1 MSDLMKQFM
10 GEVFSIKDYY
20 TLFPEGSIRDSR
32 YEKGTFIK
40 FVWSYIGN
48 MKEDDP
54 LLDNEGIK
62 ADQSSN
68 ENDINDISYDYEINN
83 WRASSF
89 PPTVGTDG
97 KWRDGRYRIIAALR
111 NNQDWIPAALY
122 NFEETKT
129 PTLDMITE
137 GLRANPGTPGH
148 RNEMEDFIAGGVK
161 AIDAGELI
169 RDDDAIMFWLVSRA
183 RVDLRYSNK
192 GGFWTNIKNRIME
205 RTAKVGSIPLV
216 KSRDDIKSWCNGVQG
231 LPSNYV
237 LYKATGGKAPLHFFG
252 EQVLKNAT
260 NPPPVV
266 LYTDAYT
273 PEKCAKNV
281 KHFVDEIK
289 EWYKLTYALVNKDL
303 AGGPLTLAP
312 PKELPMLLLGVYPN
326 IKRGNQPTLHKEH
339 VLCDVDQYLI
349 DGDAMTATLDIAA

>member
-1 MSDLMKQFM
+1 M
-10 GEVFSIKDYY
+10 GEEFSATTYD
-20 TLFPEGSIRDSR
+20 TLYPEGSIRDTR
-32 YEKGTFIK
+32 YAKGTFVK
-40 FVWSYIGN
+40 FGWAFIGD

-54 LLDNEGIK
+54 LLDNGGIK
-62 ADQSSN
+62 ADQNSN
-68 ENDINDISYDYEINN
+68 QEDIEDISYDYEING
-83 WRASSF
+83 WVARSF
-89 PPTVGTDG
+89 PPTLGTDG
-97 KWRDGRYRIIAALR
+97 KWRDGRYRIIAAIR
-111 NNQDWIPAALY
+111 KGQQWIPCALY
-122 NFEETKT
+122 NFEDTET
-129 PTLDMITE
+129 PTRDMITE
-137 GLRANPGTPGH
+137 GLRANPGEPGH

-161 AIDAGELI
+161 AIEEGELD
-169 RDDDAIMFWLVSRA
+169 REEDAIMEFLLDSRID
-183 RVDLRYSNK
+183 RRYSNN
-192 GGFWTNIKNRIME
+192 GGMWTNIKNRIME
-205 RTAKVGSIPLV
+205 RTAKAGSIPLV

-260 NPPPVV
+260 NPPPLV

-281 KHFVDEIK
+281 KHFVNEIK